1 MPKAE
6 ISWKRTTPE
15 GVALQCYARHIGKQW
30 IFFRREKRFDQ
41 WEKIEH
47 PPLEDWLALL
57 DSVQRRINRQLLRPE
72 AEVLLRKTI
81 LELFP
86 GTERE
91 RLAQKKNFA

>member
-15 GVALQCYARHIGKQW
+15 GETLQCYAQHVGKEWVFYQ
-30 IFFRREKRFDQ
+30 REKRFDK
-41 WEKIEH
+41 WAEVAA

-72 AEVLLRKTI
+72 AETRLRQTI
-81 LELFP
+81 LERFP
-86 GTERE
+86 ETNRDLLEP
-91 RLAQKKNFA
+91 QYK

>member
-15 GVALQCYARHIGKQW
+15 GKTVQCYAQHVSKQW
-30 IFFRREKRFDQ
+30 IFYQREKRFDQ
-41 WEKIEH
+41 WAQVEY

-72 AEVLLRKTI
+72 AEVRLRKI
-81 LELFP
+81 IMERFP
-86 GTERE
+86 GTSKDQLEPRE
-91 RLAQKKNFA
+91 QPS

>member
-6 ISWKRTTPE
+6 VSWKRTTPE
-15 GVALQCYARHIGKQW
+15 GQTMQCYAHHVGKKW
-30 IFFRREKRFDQ
+30 IFYQRGKRFDQ
-41 WEKIEH
+41 WAEVEH

-81 LELFP
+81 LERFP
-86 GTERE
+86 GTENELLEQRK
-91 RLAQKKNFA
+91 RFA

>member
-15 GVALQCYARHIGKQW
+15 GEILQCYAQHVGKQW
-30 IFFRREKRFDQ
+30 IFYQREKRFDQ
-41 WEKIEH
+41 WAQVEY

-72 AEVLLRKTI
+72 AEVRLRKII
-81 LELFP
+81 LERFP
-86 GTERE
+86 GTNKEQ
-91 RLAQKKNFA
+91 LDPKKQPG